1 MQTVSGETK
10 CYRAVLMLTWGTRY
24 PKLFSQEIHKYG
36 TVGCWRRKYSANE
49 SDVLTNIIV
58 ISAGSGT
65 AADYST
71 QINPKS
77 VRSSSSSS
85 SSSTGRQT
93 MLTENYGN
101 YYSPFITDSA
111 SLWVLP
117 SANNEH
123 SAESGLMT
131 ARVD

>member
-10 CYRAVLMLTWGTRY
+10 CYRAVLMLTWGTQY
-24 PKLFSQEIHKYG
+24 PKPFSQEIHKYG

-49 SDVLTNIIV
+49 SDVFTNIIV
-58 ISAGSGT
+58 ISAGSGA

-77 VRSSSSSS
+77 VRSSS
-85 SSSTGRQT
+85 TGRQT

-101 YYSPFITDSA
+101 YLSPFITDSA